1 MSRAKN
7 LFSTPVV
14 PPTTTVN
21 KEGYGAYNRTMEEE
35 YVQMLLTNTIGST
48 FYADK
53 NELLKEAHSMHDAMM
68 KQDPLFAAKALKF
81 ARNKGY
87 MRLQPTLGLAK
98 LASAN
103 KELFKQAFP
112 GVISIPSDLQDFFT
126 MINGM
131 GRGEGGRA
139 IKGAAAKFMNKLSEY
154 WAIKYNGQGRG
165 YAVSDIIATTHPK
178 PVNAKQQAIFAYLM
192 GKQYD
197 RNLLPQI
204 DAYEALK
211 KATNDDEII
220 KLIHEGRLPH
230 EVVTGVVSKP
240 SAKVWE
246 AIMANMPIFA
256 MLRNFNTLERAG
268 VLDKNM
274 DLVKAKFTKDAV
286 LNSKILPYQL
296 LTAMNNI
303 TNNKV
308 KDYIRMAIEY
318 SIENIPDIPGETAI
332 HLDKSGSMSGQYLMT
347 AGIFGFGLY
356 KKSNAEFKLFN
367 THVEDANASMV
378 DSVLTQASGLR
389 ASGGTDTGACLRD
402 MISRKKKVDNII
414 IITDEQQNAGSS
426 FYSALLTYRKQVNK
440 DVKAFI
446 IDIAPYRNSMVPP
459 TDKNTFYIYG
469 WSDQVL
475 KFISSAAKGYGTMV
489 DEIRNSQL

>member
-1 MSRAKN
+1 MSRATN
-7 LFSTPVV
+7 IFSTPVV
-14 PPTTTVN
+14 PTPTTVN
-21 KEGYGAYNRTMEEE
+21 KEGYGAYNRTLEEE

-53 NELLKEAHSMHDAMM
+53 NELLKEAHAIHDAMI
-68 KQDPLFAAKALKF
+68 KKDPLFAAKALKF

-98 LASAN
+98 LATAN

-139 IKGAAAKFMNKLSEY
+139 IKTTAAKFMNKLSEY
-154 WAIKYNGQGRG
+154 WAIKYDGRGRG

-178 PVNAKQQAIFAYLM
+178 PVNAKQQAIFAYLT
-192 GKQYD
+192 GKSYD
-197 RNLLPQI
+197 KSLVPQI
-204 DAYEALK
+204 VAYEALK
-211 KATNDDEII
+211 KATSDEEII
-220 KLIHEGRLPH
+220 RCIHEGRLPH
-230 EVVTGVVSKP
+230 EVVTGVIKP
-240 SAKVWE
+240 TAKVWE

-268 VLDKNM
+268 VLDSNM
-274 DLVKAKFTKDAV
+274 ALVKAKFTKEAV

-296 LTAMNNI
+296 LTAMDNV
-303 TNNKV
+303 TNRKV
-308 KDYIRMAIEY
+308 KDYIRMAVEY
-318 SIENIPDIPGETAI
+318 STENIPEIPGETAI
-332 HLDKSGSMSGQYLMT
+332 HLDKSGSMSGQNLMT
-347 AGIFGFGLY
+347 AGIFGYALY

-367 THVEDANASMV
+367 TQIQDADASMV
-378 DSVLTQASGLR
+378 DSVLTQAQSLR
-389 ASGGTDTGACLRD
+389 ASGGTNTGVCVND
-402 MISRKKKVDNII
+402 MIKRNKKVDNII

-426 FYSALLTYRKQVNK
+426 FYSALVEYRKKVNR
-440 DVKAFI
+440 DVKAFV

-489 DEIRNSQL
+489 DEIKNSSL